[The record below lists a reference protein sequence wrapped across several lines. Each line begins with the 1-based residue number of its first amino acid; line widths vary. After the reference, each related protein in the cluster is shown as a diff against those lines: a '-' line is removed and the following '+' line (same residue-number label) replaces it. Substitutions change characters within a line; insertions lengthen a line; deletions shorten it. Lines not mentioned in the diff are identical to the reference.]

1 VFLFIYFLISMLP
14 HCNAVFFVWLAA
26 DALIFLKHILKNTK
40 AVAHRAAALTNAA
53 GSPAAA
59 AAAVAITTPGA
70 MAVAVAVAVAMRVA
84 VAVAVGVAVKAVKP
98 VRRPLDP
105 SRTPA
110 LLDPALLLDRT
121 RSFEVFRKSYRRNE
135 AIEANKTTLKDKVRK
150 PCLVLFTF
158 FIFISRRHFC

>member
-1 VFLFIYFLISMLP
+1 MAGCRRAHFFKTYIKKYQSRGASSGRVDKRRGITGGGSSGGGNN
-14 HCNAVFFVWLAA
+14 NAGGDGGGGGGGGG
-26 DALIFLKHILKNTK
+26 DASGGGGGGGGGGESSE
-40 AVAHRAAALTNAA
+40 ASAAL
-53 GSPAAA
+53 
-59 AAAVAITTPGA
+59 
-70 MAVAVAVAVAMRVA
+70 
-84 VAVAVGVAVKAVKP
+84 
-98 VRRPLDP
+98 RPLDP